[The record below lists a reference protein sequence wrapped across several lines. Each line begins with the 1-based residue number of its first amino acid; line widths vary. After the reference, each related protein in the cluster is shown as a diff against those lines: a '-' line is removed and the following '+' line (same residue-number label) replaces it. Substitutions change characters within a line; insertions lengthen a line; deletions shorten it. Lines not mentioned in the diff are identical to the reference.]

1 MYQWDG
7 VDRGQE
13 DDSGFWLSSWVGGD
27 VEWIELKV
35 NGFIIV
41 SSLVMISVVWQ

>member
-13 DDSGFWLSSWVGGD
+13 DDSGFWLSSWVGAND
-27 VEWIELKV
+27 IEWIELKV
-35 NGFIIV
+35 NGF
-41 SSLVMISVVWQ
+41 LLLAVWLW